1 MDATLALPLL
11 YGLIAVALLFD
22 FLNGLLAAQSVGLG
36 AAAFQRFGPM
46 RCCSVAVR

>member
-22 FLNGLLAAQSVGLG
+22 FLNGLMWRRPSAPASW
-36 AAAFQRFGPM
+36 R
-46 RCCSVAVR
+46 RNW